1 MSESSKPRS
10 RLPEITAS
18 VHLRGS
24 GTLMHPMQLAAEAY
38 MQLHPGIAVTV
49 AGSGTLRGIRAVID
63 ATDDVGMASSAIDS
77 ALQKYAKQ
85 KRVALRTTVIA
96 YDAVVPVTHPGISIK
111 GLSLQ
116 QVRDIFTGEIVN
128 WREIGGPA
136 LPIVVMAY
144 GFGSGTQE
152 TWQEMVLKEAPLT
165 PKAII
170 IQGGPKI
177 RVTQTPGA
185 IGYVPHTAV
194 DASVNAL
201 AVNGIR
207 ASDLTL
213 RDGTYPLRRS
223 LSLLTRDPPS
233 TATTGFI
240 SFMLSANGGQAI
252 LAQTG
257 NVPVN

>member
-1 MSESSKPRS
+1 M
-10 RLPEITAS
+10 
-18 VHLRGS
+18 
-24 GTLMHPMQLAAEAY
+24 
-38 MQLHPGIAVTV
+38 
-49 AGSGTLRGIRAVID
+49 D
-63 ATDDVGMASSAIDS
+63 
-77 ALQKYAKQ
+77 
-85 KRVALRTTVIA
+85 
-96 YDAVVPVTHPGISIK
+96 
-111 GLSLQ
+111 
-116 QVRDIFTGEIVN
+116 
-128 WREIGGPA
+128 
-136 LPIVVMAY
+136 Y

-152 TWQEMVLKEAPLT
+152 TWQEMVLNEAPLT

-185 IGYVPHTAV
+185 IGYVPHTTV
-194 DASVNAL
+194 DAS
-201 AVNGIR
+201 VNGIR

-233 TATTGFI
+233 AATTGFI
-240 SFMLSANGGQAI
+240 SFMLSAKGGQAI